1 MGVIAHASAREPFT
15 TRELVAA
22 YEEFTEHGPQL
33 QDAETGL
40 CLSVPVWRAR
50 DHRLPGI

>member
-1 MGVIAHASAREPFT
+1 MGVVVHPSAREPFT

-22 YEEFTEHGPQL
+22 YKEFTEHGPQH

-40 CLSVPVWRAR
+40 YLSVLVWRAR
-50 DHRLPGI
+50 DHRIPGI